1 MERSFTDIIRGGLWN
16 GDSYEVINKKL
27 KEAGATFSLV
37 EDKKQDGWTEKEIEN
52 GFIQNTVAEDV
63 KTLGDL
69 MARNMEYAGYTKR
82 LRCKEGTFEVTYE
95 ANGYAVKAVKV

>member
-27 KEAGATFSLV
+27 KEAGATFTLV
-37 EDKKQDGWTEKEIEN
+37 EEKMNEGWTEKEMEQ
-52 GFIQNTVAEDV
+52 GFVHNTETRHV
-63 KTLGDL
+63 KTLADL

-82 LRCKEGTFEVTYE
+82 LTCKDGTFDVTYE
-95 ANGYAVKAVKV
+95 ANGYAVKAVRV

>member
-1 MERSFTDIIRGGLWN
+1 MEKSFTEIIRSGLWN

-37 EDKKQDGWTEKEIEN
+37 KDKEHEGWTPEEVSA
-52 GFIQNTVAEDV
+52 GFIEQPVGEDV
-63 KTLGDL
+63 KTLADL

-82 LRCKEGTFEVTYE
+82 LKCKQGTYDITYE
-95 ANGYAVKAVKV
+95 SSGYAVKAVKV